1 MSDVILVVNA
11 GSSSIKF
18 KLYRAEGGAPAPI
31 LTGAMSGIGTRPAL
45 AVRDG
50 AGATVEESRFAAEDV
65 PDASA
70 AQHRLADWLRHH
82 VGETAITAVGHRVVH
97 GGPTYAEPVLVD
109 DAVLRRLES
118 FIPLAPLH
126 QLRNLDPIR
135 VLRQRRPDLPQVACF
150 DTAFHRG
157 QPEPSDRFALPRALY
172 DEGVR
177 RYGFHGLSYEYVAG
191 RLREIAP
198 GTAAGRV
205 VIAHLGSGASLCGL
219 RDGRSQETTMSFT
232 ALDGVPMGTR
242 SGSLDPGVVL
252 HLIEHKGMTPS
263 EIGHML
269 YHESGLLGLSG
280 LSSDVRALLAS
291 DRPEAALA
299 LDVFCRRVAQAVAAL
314 AVTLGGLDALVFTAG
329 IGENAPAIRQRV
341 VAALGWAGLSLS
353 GEANRSGAGRI
364 DAPDSRAQIWI
375 VPTDEEL
382 TIARHTQHLLAR
394 RLPAPTAQAATA

>member
-1 MSDVILVVNA
+1 MSDVVLVVNA

-18 KLYRAEGGAPAPI
+18 KLYRVAGGAPAAFLI
-31 LTGAMSGIGTRPAL
+31 GAMSGIGSRPAL
-45 AVRDG
+45 SVKDG
-50 AGATVEESRFAAEDV
+50 TGRIVEEDRFAAEDV

-157 QPEPSDRFALPRALY
+157 QPAESDRFALPRALY

-191 RLREIAP
+191 RLRAIAP
-198 GTAAGRV
+198 EIAAGRV
-205 VIAHLGSGASLCGL
+205 VIAHLGSGASLCAL
-219 RDGRSQETTMSFT
+219 RDGQAQETTMSFT

-252 HLIEHKGMTPS
+252 HLIEHTGRSPA
-263 EIGHML
+263 EVGHML

-280 LSSDVRALLAS
+280 LSGDMRALLAS
-291 DRPEAALA
+291 DRPEAVLA

-314 AVTLGGLDALVFTAG
+314 AVTLGGLDAVVFTAG
-329 IGENAPAIRQRV
+329 IGENAPAIRERV
-341 VAALGWAGLSLS
+341 VAALGWAGLSLDD
-353 GEANRSGAGRI
+353 EANRAGAGRI
-364 DAPDSRAQIWI
+364 DAPGSRAQIRI

-382 TIARHTQHLLAR
+382 TIARHTLRLLAR
-394 RLPAPTAQAATA
+394 TAPAATA

>member
-18 KLYRAEGGAPAPI
+18 KLYRVADGAPA
-31 LTGAMSGIGTRPAL
+31 LLLAGAMSGIGSRPAL
-45 AVRDG
+45 SVTDG
-50 AGATVEESRFAAEDV
+50 AGAVVDARGYAPGDV
-65 PDASA
+65 PDTAA
-70 AQHRLADWLRHH
+70 AQHCVADWLRHH
-82 VGETAITAVGHRVVH
+82 VGEAAITAVGHRVVH
-97 GGPTYAEPVLVD
+97 GGPTHAEPVLID

-118 FIPLAPLH
+118 FVPLAPLH

-157 QPEPSDRFALPRALY
+157 QPEESERLALPRALY

-177 RYGFHGLSYEYVAG
+177 RYGFHGLSYEFVTG

-198 GTAAGRV
+198 GVAGGRV
-205 VIAHLGSGASLCGL
+205 VIAHLGSGASLCAL
-219 RDGRSQETTMSFT
+219 EDGRPRETTMSFT

-242 SGSLDPGVVL
+242 PGSLDPGIVL
-252 HLIEHKGMTPS
+252 HLIAQKGLSPA
-263 EIGHML
+263 EVGHML

-280 LSSDVRALLAS
+280 LSGDVRMLLAS

-299 LDVFCRRVAQAVAAL
+299 LDVFCRRVAQAVASL

-341 VAALGWAGLSLS
+341 VAALAWAGLSLD
-353 GEANRSGAGRI
+353 EAANRAGAGRI
-364 DAPDSRAQIWI
+364 DAPGSRAEIRI
-375 VPTDEEL
+375 VPTNEEL
-382 TIARHTQHLLAR
+382 TIARHTLRLLGR
-394 RLPAPTAQAATA
+394 PVPA